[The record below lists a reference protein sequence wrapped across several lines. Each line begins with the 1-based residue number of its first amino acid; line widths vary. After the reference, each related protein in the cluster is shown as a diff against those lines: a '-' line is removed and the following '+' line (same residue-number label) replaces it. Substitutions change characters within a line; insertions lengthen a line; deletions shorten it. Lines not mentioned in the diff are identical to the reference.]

1 MPAVEVA
8 GDSGDEGAVEE
19 EFEAEGGLSVED
31 IEFRATLPQWV
42 VELIDADISIPGLK
56 ISNRRS
62 DFYEDESGDKEEEAV
77 PELNTN

>member
-1 MPAVEVA
+1 
-8 GDSGDEGAVEE
+8 
-19 EFEAEGGLSVED
+19 
-31 IEFRATLPQWV
+31 
-42 VELIDADISIPGLK
+42 LK